1 MSHKLTKLFDGD
13 DSLFK
18 DLLKNSKNYGEYGC
32 GLSTEW
38 VLNNTNANILS
49 VDSSKEWIDKISSK
63 NVEYKKRLKLQHIDL
78 GKVENWGRPVGYE
91 KSYNFINYFK
101 WIWTQDILPDTV
113 LIDGR
118 FRVCCFLTSIKY
130 ANENTKIIFDD
141 YNNRPYYHV
150 VEKFVKKEQ
159 TCGRQA
165 LFIVKNKNDI
175 NIDLLNIEI
184 NNFHYVMD

>member
-1 MSHKLTKLFDGD
+1 M
-13 DSLFK
+13 
-18 DLLKNSKNYGEYGC
+18 
-32 GLSTEW
+32 
-38 VLNNTNANILS
+38 
-49 VDSSKEWIDKISSK
+49 
-63 NVEYKKRLKLQHIDL
+63 
-78 GKVENWGRPVGYE
+78 GYE
-91 KSYNFINYFK
+91 KSYNFINYFN

-150 VEKFVKKEQ
+150 VEKFIKKEQ

-165 LFIVKNKNDI
+165 LFIVENKNI

-184 NNFHYVMD
+184 NNFRYVMD

>member
-1 MSHKLTKLFDGD
+1 MPYKLTKLFDGD

-18 DLLKNSKNYGEYGC
+18 DVLKTSKIFGEYGC
-32 GLSTEW
+32 GSSTEW
-38 VLNNTNANILS
+38 VLKNTNANILS
-49 VDSSKEWIDKISSK
+49 VDSSRDWVDKISSG
-63 NVEYKKRLKLQHIDL
+63 NAAYNKRIKLKHIDL

-91 KSYNFINYFK
+91 KSYNLINYFT

-150 VEKFVKKEQ
+150 VEKFIKKEQ

-165 LFIVKNKNDI
+165 LFVVEDKKNI

-184 NNFHYVMD
+184 NNFRYVMV

>member
-1 MSHKLTKLFDGD
+1 MSHNLKTLFDGD

-18 DLLKNSKNYGEYGC
+18 DVLKTSKIFGEYGC
-32 GLSTEW
+32 GSSTEW
-38 VLNNTNANILS
+38 VLKNTNANILS
-49 VDSSKEWIDKISSK
+49 VDSSRDWVDKISSG
-63 NVEYKKRLKLQHIDL
+63 NAVYNKRIKLKHIDL
-78 GKVENWGRPVGYE
+78 GEVENWGRPIGYE
-91 KSYNFINYFK
+91 KSYNFINYFN
-101 WIWTQDILPDTV
+101 WIWTQDIIPDTV

-130 ANENTKIIFDD
+130 GKENTKIIFDD

-150 VEKFVKKEQ
+150 IEKFIKKEQ

-165 LFIVKNKNDI
+165 LFIVENKKKI

-184 NNFHYVMD
+184 NNFRYVMD

>member
-1 MSHKLTKLFDGD
+1 MSHKLKTLFDGD

-18 DLLKNSKNYGEYGC
+18 DVLKTSKIFGEYGC
-32 GLSTEW
+32 GSSTEW
-38 VLNNTNANILS
+38 VLKNTNANILS
-49 VDSSKEWIDKISSK
+49 VDSSRDWVDKISSG
-63 NVEYKKRLKLQHIDL
+63 NAAYNKRIKLKHIDL
-78 GKVENWGRPVGYE
+78 GEVENWGRPISYE
-91 KSYNFINYFK
+91 KSYNFINYFN
-101 WIWTQDILPDTV
+101 WIWNQDILPDTV

-150 VEKFVKKEQ
+150 VEKFVKKKQ
-159 TCGRQA
+159 SYGRQA
-165 LFIVKNKNDI
+165 LFIVENKKNI

-184 NNFHYVMD
+184 NNFRFVMD

>member
-1 MSHKLTKLFDGD
+1 MSHNLKTLFDGD

-18 DLLKNSKNYGEYGC
+18 DVLKNSENFGEYGC
-32 GLSTEW
+32 GSSTEW
-38 VLNNTNANILS
+38 VLKYTKANILS
-49 VDSSKEWIDKISSK
+49 VDSSRDWVDKISSR
-63 NVEYKKRLKLQHIDL
+63 NATYNKRIKLKYIDL
-78 GKVENWGRPVGYE
+78 GEVENWGRPVGYE
-91 KSYNFINYFK
+91 KSYNFINYFN
-101 WIWTQDILPDTV
+101 WIWNQDILPDTV

-175 NIDLLNIEI
+175 NTDLLNIEI

>member
-1 MSHKLTKLFDGD
+1 MSHNLKTLFDGD

-18 DLLKNSKNYGEYGC
+18 DVLKTSKIFGEYGC
-32 GLSTEW
+32 GSSTEW
-38 VLNNTNANILS
+38 VLKNTNANILS
-49 VDSSKEWIDKISSK
+49 VDSSRDWVDKISSG
-63 NVEYKKRLKLQHIDL
+63 NAAYNKRIKLKHIDL
-78 GKVENWGRPVGYE
+78 GEVENWGRPISYE
-91 KSYNFINYFK
+91 KSCNFINYFN
-101 WIWTQDILPDTV
+101 WIWNQDILPDTV

-118 FRVCCFLTSIKY
+118 FRVCCFLTSLKY

-150 VEKFVKKEQ
+150 IEKFIKKEQ

-165 LFIVKNKNDI
+165 LFIVENKKNI

-184 NNFHYVMD
+184 NNFRYVMD

>member
-1 MSHKLTKLFDGD
+1 MSHNLTTLFDGD
-13 DSLFK
+13 DILFK
-18 DLLKNSKNYGEYGC
+18 DVLKTSENFGEYGC
-32 GLSTEW
+32 GSSTEW
-38 VLNNTNANILS
+38 VLKYTNANILS
-49 VDSSKEWIDKISSK
+49 VDSSRDWVDKI
-63 NVEYKKRLKLQHIDL
+63 NLRNAEYNKRIKLKYIDL
-78 GKVENWGRPVGYE
+78 GEVENWGRPVGYE
-91 KSYNFINYFK
+91 KSYNFINYFN
-101 WIWTQDILPDTV
+101 WIWNQDILPDTV

-150 VEKFVKKEQ
+150 IEKFIKKEQ

-165 LFIVKNKNDI
+165 LFVVKNKNDI

>member
-1 MSHKLTKLFDGD
+1 MSYKITMLFDGD

-18 DLLKNSKNYGEYGC
+18 DVLKTSKNFGEYGC
-32 GLSTEW
+32 GSSTEW

-63 NVEYKKRLKLQHIDL
+63 NAVYKKRLKLQHIDL
-78 GKVENWGRPVGYE
+78 GEVENWGRPVGYE
-91 KSYNFINYFK
+91 KSYNFINYFN
-101 WIWTQDILPDTV
+101 WIWKQNILPDTV

-118 FRVCCFLTSIKY
+118 FRVSCFLTSIKY

-141 YNNRPYYHV
+141 YNDRPYYHI
-150 VEKFVKKEQ
+150 VEKFIKKEQ

-165 LFIVKNKNDI
+165 LFIIKNKNEI
-175 NIDLLNIEI
+175 NFDLLDIEI
-184 NNFHYVMD
+184 NNFRYVMD

>member
-49 VDSSKEWIDKISSK
+49 VDTSKEWIDKISSK

-150 VEKFVKKEQ
+150 VEKFIKKEQ
-159 TCGRQA
+159 TCGRQT
-165 LFIVKNKNDI
+165 LFVVKNKNKI
-175 NIDLLNIEI
+175 NFDLLNIEI

>member
-1 MSHKLTKLFDGD
+1 MSCKLTVLFDGD

-18 DLLKNSKNYGEYGC
+18 DVLKTSKIFGEYGC
-32 GLSTEW
+32 GSSTEW
-38 VLNNTNANILS
+38 VLKNTNANILS
-49 VDSSKEWIDKISSK
+49 VDSSRDWVDKISSG
-63 NVEYKKRLKLQHIDL
+63 NTAYNKRIKLKHIDL
-78 GKVENWGRPVGYE
+78 GEVENWGRPVGYE
-91 KSYNFINYFK
+91 KSYNFIHYFN
-101 WIWTQDILPDTV
+101 WIWNQDILPDTV

-175 NIDLLNIEI
+175 NIDLLNVEI